1 MVRRREAGPP
11 GHGGVQSCALG
22 PDALDP
28 LAEAVALMGDG
39 SFLWGEPVL
48 SMHGLALVDPRS
60 VSVATPKRV
69 RRKLSDW
76 VKAVPASKGA
86 SAMFYEGIPSQRVA
100 DAIGACEGSVM
111 GERLTKAAKLA
122 RRGARHL
129 RRIREPDEGAAM
141 KEAKRPN
148 SRRNLDIAIDR
159 LCTSTGDEPGR
170 VKRLLATAIYMLGSL
185 AGSLIGGIPAK
196 SDVPSS
202 SDCVSTKARPFSV
215 VDQDYTPP
223 DHVLKRIGLE
233 VFEYESFAPEKP
245 ELDIFTP
252 KAPVLETPSF
262 DQFEI
267 SYPRRSLIAF
277 NRVGYI

>member
-1 MVRRREAGPP
+1 
-11 GHGGVQSCALG
+11 
-22 PDALDP
+22 
-28 LAEAVALMGDG
+28 MGDG

>member
-1 MVRRREAGPP
+1 
-11 GHGGVQSCALG
+11 
-22 PDALDP
+22 
-28 LAEAVALMGDG
+28 
-39 SFLWGEPVL
+39 
-48 SMHGLALVDPRS
+48 
-60 VSVATPKRV
+60 
-69 RRKLSDW
+69 
-76 VKAVPASKGA
+76 
-86 SAMFYEGIPSQRVA
+86 
-100 DAIGACEGSVM
+100 
-111 GERLTKAAKLA
+111 
-122 RRGARHL
+122 
-129 RRIREPDEGAAM
+129 M

-148 SRRNLDIAIDR
+148 SRCNLDIAIDR
-159 LCTSTGDEPGR
+159 LCAGTGDEPGR

-202 SDCVSTKARPFSV
+202 SDCASTKARPSSV
-215 VDQDYTPP
+215 VDQDYTLP